1 MVWIAFVAFGSVAAT
16 AGVVIFAKQSLIDDA
31 QAATKGYF

>member
-1 MVWIAFVAFGSVAAT
+1 MIWIAFALVGGLAAT
-16 AGVVIFAKQSLIDDA
+16 GSAAVIAKQSLIDDA